1 MKKGDIVKIMKAGIV
16 LNGYEDIA
24 AHVLLHGNTGCLCV
38 IVEENGQE
46 IYENKVFITN
56 REGIREIRKDMKIM
70 LREAGR
76 RRRHDGKIL

>member
-1 MKKGDIVKIMKAGIV
+1 MKKGDIVKIMKAGIT
-16 LNGYEDIA
+16 LNGYEDIT

-38 IVEENGQE
+38 IVEEDGHE

-56 REGIREIRKDMKIM
+56 GEGIREIRKDMKTM

-76 RRRHDGKIL
+76 RRRHDGEIL

>member
-16 LNGYEDIA
+16 LNGYEDIT

-38 IVEENGQE
+38 IVEEDGQE

-56 REGIREIRKDMKIM
+56 REGIREIRKDMKTM